1 MTAWIRIGLL
11 LIALVTFAA
20 GGAALGVV
28 RMRRLHDGRTDW
40 SMLSVAGALTSVG
53 ALCTAAAT
61 GFLGILAFGG
71 VTVWA
76 SYILAAQRIGL
87 FRVQSTTF
95 EEPSLEEPRHRA

>member
-11 LIALVTFAA
+11 LVALVTFAS

-40 SMLSVAGALTSVG
+40 SMVSVAAALAAVG
-53 ALCTAAAT
+53 ALATAAAT
-61 GFLGILAFGG
+61 GVLGILAFGG

-76 SYILAAQRIGL
+76 SYIITAQRIGL
-87 FRVQSTTF
+87 FRVQSGVM
-95 EEPSLEEPRHRA
+95 EEPTIEEPRPRA

>member
-28 RMRRLHDGRTDW
+28 RMRGLHDGGADW
-40 SMLSVAGALTSVG
+40 SMISVAFALISVG
-53 ALCTAAAT
+53 GVCTAAAT

-76 SYILAAQRIGL
+76 SYILTAQRIGL

-95 EEPSLEEPRHRA
+95 EEPTIEEPHHRA